1 LRFSQREPRNQG
13 EGEGQGWR
21 RLINFGPKSVAFF
34 FEKHNAKPHAKQGEP
49 AVEFLRAERETST
62 EYMNNLQKP

>member
-1 LRFSQREPRNQG
+1 MLFFTHIVKTYGKSYING
-13 EGEGQGWR
+13 R
-21 RLINFGPKSVAFF
+21 RLF

-49 AVEFLRAERETST
+49 AAEFLRAERETST